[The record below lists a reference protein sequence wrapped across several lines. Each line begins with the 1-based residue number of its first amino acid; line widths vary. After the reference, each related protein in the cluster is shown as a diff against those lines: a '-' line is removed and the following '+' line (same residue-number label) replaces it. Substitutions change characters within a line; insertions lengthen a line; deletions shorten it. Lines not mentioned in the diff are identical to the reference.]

1 VSTLFLNRALYST
14 LLYIIYRKLLITATV
29 MWEWNA
35 ETIHHNSYTVIVSVI
50 NYLHSVNYFDIDK
63 YLDFAL
69 LKGQFHE
76 MNIVLRDI
84 HFYSYY
90 AMMVFKC
97 VTKLLPCFRKV
108 YVCLPILLLCCNVD
122 SKFAG
127 RLWRF
132 RRVYAW
138 VCKHLLVT

>member
-1 VSTLFLNRALYST
+1 
-14 LLYIIYRKLLITATV
+14 
-29 MWEWNA
+29 M
-35 ETIHHNSYTVIVSVI
+35 SVI
-50 NYLHSVNYFDIDK
+50 NYSHSVNYFDIDK
-63 YLDFAL
+63 YLDFDL

-84 HFYSYY
+84 HFYSYNLYTCMHY

-108 YVCLPILLLCCNVD
+108 YGCLPTVYCFYVATEG
-122 SKFAG
+122 STFAG

-132 RRVYAW
+132 RRVYA
-138 VCKHLLVT
+138 